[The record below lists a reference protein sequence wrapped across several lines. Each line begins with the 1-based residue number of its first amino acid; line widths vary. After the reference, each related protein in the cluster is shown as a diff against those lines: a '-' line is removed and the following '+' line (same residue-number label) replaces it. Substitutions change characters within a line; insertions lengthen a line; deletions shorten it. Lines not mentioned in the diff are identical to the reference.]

1 MWPVLLIRN
10 LLQRMKWM
18 KQIRLRYWVLPRIH
32 KAFGSLTVEETFRK
46 IYFSKAWGDEGST
59 FSSGA
64 GSRGPA
70 SEQYCAAVADF
81 IRTRHIRSVVDLGCG
96 DFFVGSQLVEATNI
110 TYTGIDVVPEL
121 IQHLKSTVKTKQVDF
136 LCADI
141 TSHALP
147 AADLCL
153 IRQVLQ
159 HLSNEEIEQV
169 LSNVRHYPLILVSED
184 VPVRPKSFNRNK
196 PHGPDVRGYF
206 GSGVFLDQAP
216 FSKPAAEMW
225 RFELRQDAVLRTVLL
240 SQ

>member
-1 MWPVLLIRN
+1 
-10 LLQRMKWM
+10 
-18 KQIRLRYWVLPRIH
+18 
-32 KAFGSLTVEETFRK
+32 
-46 IYFSKAWGDEGST
+46 
-59 FSSGA
+59 
-64 GSRGPA
+64 
-70 SEQYCAAVADF
+70 
-81 IRTRHIRSVVDLGCG
+81 
-96 DFFVGSQLVEATNI
+96 VEATNI

-184 VPVRPKSFNRNK
+184 VPVRPKSFNRDK

-240 SQ
+240 RHQQSV

>member
-1 MWPVLLIRN
+1 MIRKM
-10 LLQRMKWM
+10 LRRLKWL
-18 KQIRLRYWVLPRIH
+18 KQIRLRYWVLPQMH
-32 KAFGSLTVEETFRK
+32 KAFGSLSVEEAFRK
-46 IYFSKAWGDEGST
+46 IYFSKSWGCEGSV
-59 FSSGA
+59 FFSGA

-70 SEQYCAAVADF
+70 SEQYCAAVVDF
-81 IRTRHIRSVVDLGCG
+81 IHRRDIRSVADLGCG
-96 DFFVGSQLVEATNI
+96 DFCVGSRLVEATNI

-121 IQHLKSTVKTKQVDF
+121 IQHLRSNVDNPRATF

-141 TSHALP
+141 TRQALP
-147 AADLCL
+147 PADLCL

-184 VPVRPKSFNRNK
+184 VPVRPKSFNRDK

-216 FSKPAAEMW
+216 FSKPAAEIW
-225 RFELRQDAVLRTVLL
+225 RFELQQDAVLRTVLL